1 MVTRGGD
8 EWFFARAEDVVVVG
22 SVKIAKVPGRSA
34 VPSRE
39 VWSELGLRKVCPR
52 KGKGRGAAR
61 GESGGC
67 EYNNERTTTQ

>member
-34 VPSRE
+34 VPSRD
-39 VWSELGLRKVCPR
+39 VWSELGLGKFVH
-52 KGKGRGAAR
+52 GKGREGEQQEERAADVNIIMN
-61 GESGGC
+61 G
-67 EYNNERTTTQ
+67 